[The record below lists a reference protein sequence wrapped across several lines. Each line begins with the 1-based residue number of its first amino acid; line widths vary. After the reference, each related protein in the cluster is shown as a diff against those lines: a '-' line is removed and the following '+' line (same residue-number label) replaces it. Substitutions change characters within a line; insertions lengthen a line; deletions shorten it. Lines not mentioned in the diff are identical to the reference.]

1 MLQKIHNY
9 DSLHFM
15 YKIPPDYVDL
25 IICDGPYGMS
35 KAPWDKIDNIQQ
47 YNLAL
52 LKNFKRILKP
62 GGTVYLFGKYD
73 SLDFIDYTKYLSLQR
88 KIVWYLPA
96 SLSQGKKNYTNN
108 YDVIYYLSKGE
119 VKTFNLD
126 EIRVD
131 QNTDPKQRQA
141 VEKVP
146 SVKNGKYGKTKYNPK
161 GKNPGDVW
169 FDIKALTYRSAEL
182 FANGLKTIQKP
193 EKLIERLIL
202 ASSNAGDIV
211 FDPFIG
217 TGTTASVCEKLNRQ
231 WFGCEND
238 EKTFQL
244 AMDRITFL
252 QSQLPQE
259 K

>member
-1 MLQKIHNY
+1 
-9 DSLHFM
+9 M
-15 YKIPPDYVDL
+15 YKIPQDYVDL

-35 KAPWDKIDNIQQ
+35 KAPWDRIDDIQQ

-52 LKNFKRILKP
+52 LKNFERILKP
-62 GGTVYLFGKYD
+62 GGVVYLFGKYD
-73 SLDFIDYTKYLSLQR
+73 SLDFVDYSQYLNLQR

-108 YDVIYYLSKGE
+108 YDVIYYLSKGD

-126 EIRVD
+126 DIRVE
-131 QNTDPKQRQA
+131 QNTDPIQRRA

-146 SVKNGKYGKTKYNPK
+146 SVKNGQYGKTKYNPK

-169 FDIKALTYRSAEL
+169 FDIKALTYRSHEL
-182 FANGLKTIQKP
+182 FETSLRTIQKP

-202 ASSNAGDIV
+202 ASSNSGEVI

-217 TGTTASVCEKLNRQ
+217 TGTTALVSKKLNRK

-238 EKTFQL
+238 EKMFQL
-244 AMDRITFL
+244 ATDRISTIN
-252 QSQLPQE
+252 S
-259 K
+259 